1 MGVYDSATAS
11 LSSSSRTELLSLLS
25 VLLCAFVL
33 IFLKM
38 AEWLYEC
45 PSFSHQ
51 PKSKV
56 AALL

>member
-1 MGVYDSATAS
+1 MISATAS

-33 IFLKM
+33 LFLKM